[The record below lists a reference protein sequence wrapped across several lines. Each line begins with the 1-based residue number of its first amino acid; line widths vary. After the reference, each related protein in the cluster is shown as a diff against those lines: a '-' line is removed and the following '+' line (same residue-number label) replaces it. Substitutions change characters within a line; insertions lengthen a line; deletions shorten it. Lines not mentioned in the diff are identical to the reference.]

1 MTVYVSI
8 TTLHYTQIVHFH
20 CPKVTSINHFLS
32 SLLAIWMQ
40 FISLQGYTN
49 TKLDNCAYFSRTS
62 EQCSTCNIQIVG
74 NDLFFFTSFSA
85 TKLFT
90 SMIFNFQGQSFPLIV
105 NLYFYCLVIHKYK
118 SYDFCFLEFI
128 EISCVT

>member
-62 EQCSTCNIQIVG
+62 EQCSTCNIQMVG
-74 NDLFFFTSFSA
+74 NDLFFLLPFQLQNYSQAWFLISRDKA
-85 TKLFT
+85 FLWLLIYI
-90 SMIFNFQGQSFPLIV
+90 SIALWSINISHMIFAFW
-105 NLYFYCLVIHKYK
+105 NLLRFLV
-118 SYDFCFLEFI
+118 
-128 EISCVT
+128 